1 MNITDEQLTGYIDAE
16 LTVAEMAEVKAALS
30 QDPNLRAR
38 HDALKA
44 ATQGLQADMA
54 ALLSTAPKMP
64 PLPPEAAMTGAPTA
78 WMGGALAACAAALVA
93 TTIWITQPTQRDWM
107 TEVASYQALY
117 VNETLASLPDQPDGV
132 VAEISGRIGRSLEGA
147 TDVTGLDYRRTQL
160 LGYEGT
166 DLVQMAYLTV
176 DGQPMAFCLI
186 RNEGDTAQ
194 ISTAVRQGL
203 ASAAWADEDHAYLLI
218 GGSDLTAVESFAK
231 EIQSQ
236 L

>member
-93 TTIWITQPTQRDWM
+93 ATIWIMQPT
-107 TEVASYQALY
+107 
-117 VNETLASLPDQPDGV
+117 
-132 VAEISGRIGRSLEGA
+132 
-147 TDVTGLDYRRTQL
+147 
-160 LGYEGT
+160 
-166 DLVQMAYLTV
+166 
-176 DGQPMAFCLI
+176 
-186 RNEGDTAQ
+186 Q